1 MPVSPVDDAAVQGE
15 VLAVAGSSI
24 WVLHGPISARIDS
37 AEPAKH
43 SLIRG
48 GREFTGSPRS
58 PSHVE
63 GVGYHELTP
72 VEVGT

>member
-1 MPVSPVDDAAVQGE
+1 MPVSPVDDVAIRGE
-15 VLAVAGSSI
+15 VLAVAGSAI
-24 WVLHGPISARIDS
+24 WVLHCPISASIDS

-43 SLIRG
+43 CLIWG
-48 GREFTGSPRS
+48 GREFTGGPRS

-63 GVGYHELTP
+63 GVGHHELTP